1 MPVRLASDE
10 KILKCILPAGCYTHA
25 LSERLNGALRSP
37 LLPAGQRRISFHVVG
52 EHSAAVRLISNSCQL
67 NYANYKALTSDAL
80 GWVTFEIP
88 ADVESLRTY
97 AELVTKLDN
106 PKYPDQLGTLGG
118 DKENHR
124 IPWEQAFADPRSY
137 FGITQ
142 CVLHDLDAHPE
153 PELDHFCA
161 LLAGNDDP
169 KTLAECA
176 ERYAGVIGK
185 AAEAWH
191 EGRASDADVR
201 WLDWLARNEL
211 LDHSLGLT
219 PKLASLVA
227 EYRDL
232 EAHLALPRVVP
243 GLGDF
248 GEGFDQ
254 PVLEGGEFSRPGK
267 TVPRRYLEVL
277 DRCKGAVASTIH
289 GSGRWELAEAIASA
303 DNPLTSRVMANRV
316 WHHLFG
322 TGLVETVDDF
332 GRMGEQPSHPLLL
345 DHLATRF
352 VEQGWSIKSLIR
364 YIVMSKTFQASSLDQ
379 EMAAGV
385 DPNNRLLHH
394 YPARRMEAEVIRDSI
409 LATSGGLDTKLFGD
423 SVPPYREQPNS
434 DRRLFP
440 GPLDGRGRRSVYIK
454 VNLMEGNK
462 FLGAFDL
469 PGGKVARGRRDVTNV
484 PEQALSLL
492 NDPFVMQQTGVWA
505 DRLTAGTDE
514 SVESRV
520 EAMFLRALGRPP
532 TRVETEEFQ
541 QLVFEL
547 ASSHNVSNA
556 DLLSARVVW
565 KDVAAVIFNLVE
577 FTYIP

>member
-1 MPVRLASDE
+1 MRL
-10 KILKCILPAGCYTHA
+10 K
-25 LSERLNGALRSP
+25 GALRSP
-37 LLPAGQRRISFHVVG
+37 VLPAGRRRISFHVVG
-52 EHSAAVRLISNSCQL
+52 EHSAAVRLVSNSCQL
-67 NYANYKALTSDAL
+67 NYANYKALTSAAF

-88 ADVESLRTY
+88 TDVESLRTY

-142 CVLHDLDAHPE
+142 CVLHDLDARPE

-169 KTLAECA
+169 KTLADCA
-176 ERYAGVIGK
+176 ERYAGVIGR

-211 LDHSLGLT
+211 VDHSLTLT
-219 PKLASLVA
+219 PELAELA
-227 EYRDL
+227 ADYREI
-232 EAHLALPRVVP
+232 EAHLALPQVVP

-248 GEGFDQ
+248 DDGFDQ
-254 PVLEGGEFSRPGK
+254 PVLEGGDFSRPGK
-267 TVPRRYLEVL
+267 TAPRRYLEVL
-277 DRCKGAVASTIH
+277 DRGKGALAPAIR
-289 GSGRWELAEAIASA
+289 GSGRRELAEAIASA
-303 DNPLTSRVMANRV
+303 DNPLTSRVMVNRV

-352 VEQGWSIKSLIR
+352 VDQGWSIKSLIR
-364 YIVMSKTFQASSLDQ
+364 YIVMSRTFQASSLSQ
-379 EMAAGV
+379 GLAADV

-394 YPARRMEAEVIRDSI
+394 FPARRMEAEVIRDSI
-409 LATSGGLDTKLFGD
+409 LATSGGLDSQLFGA
-423 SVPPYREQPNS
+423 SISPYREQPNS

-440 GPLDGRGRRSVYIK
+440 GPLDGAGRRSVYIK
-454 VNLMEGNK
+454 VNLMEGPK
-462 FLGAFDL
+462 FLDAFDL

-492 NDPFVMQQTGVWA
+492 NDPFVVQQAGVWA
-505 DRLTAGTDE
+505 DRLTASMDQ

-520 EAMFLRALGRPP
+520 EAMFLDALGRPP
-532 TRVETEEFQ
+532 SRIETEEFQ

-547 ASSHNVSNA
+547 ASLYNVSNA

-577 FTYIP
+577 FVYIP